1 MQKNAAE
8 AILGGTEWLIAAD
21 IARLTKRSKSNP
33 NALANRWKNEGKVFA
48 IRYEGVERYPRY
60 AFNDRLEPLPVIAEV
75 LQLFGKDTDPWKIAA
90 WFESANA
97 WLDSKRPREVL
108 DEPQRVIA
116 AVRHRKGWAHG

>member
-1 MQKNAAE
+1 LEMQKNAAE

-75 LQLFGKDTDPWKIAA
+75 LQLFGKDTDPWKLPPG
-90 WFESANA
+90 S
-97 WLDSKRPREVL
+97 S
-108 DEPQRVIA
+108 QRMP
-116 AVRHRKGWAHG
+116 GWILSGRGKCWMSRSG